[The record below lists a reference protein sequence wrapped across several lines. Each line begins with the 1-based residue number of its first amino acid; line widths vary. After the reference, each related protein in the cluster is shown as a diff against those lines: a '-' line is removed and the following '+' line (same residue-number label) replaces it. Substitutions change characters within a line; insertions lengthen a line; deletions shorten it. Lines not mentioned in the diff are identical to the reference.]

1 MDNRAIKT
9 KRDSNLEL
17 YRIICMLMIVAHHYV
32 VNSGMIDTGGPLDN
46 QANGIKRLLLLL
58 FGMWGKT
65 GINCFMMITGY
76 YMCTSKI
83 TVKKFLKLL
92 SEIYLYNILIYI
104 VFLVFGFE
112 YFSAKRIVML
122 LMPVWGIASNF
133 VSCFLVFY
141 LTIPFLSILV
151 KNMTKKQHMLLL
163 LLLLGCYSVLGSIP
177 TFHVSLNY
185 VTWFA
190 VLFFAASFIRLYPHP
205 FFKRRS
211 IWGGLTILFI
221 IMAITSVIVMW
232 MIGQDC
238 YHFVD
243 DSNKIFAVLVAISSF
258 IWIKNVNI
266 KQSKIINVI
275 GGSTFGVLLIHA
287 NSNAMRKWL
296 WCDVVDCIGHA
307 TLPMGK
313 LLLFSLVVVI
323 SVFVVCNLVNQLRI
337 IILEKPFF
345 KWYDKSSL
353 MKLEIKIEKWLTNR

>member
-1 MDNRAIKT
+1 
-9 KRDSNLEL
+9 
-17 YRIICMLMIVAHHYV
+17 
-32 VNSGMIDTGGPLDN
+32 
-46 QANGIKRLLLLL
+46 
-58 FGMWGKT
+58 
-65 GINCFMMITGY
+65 
-76 YMCTSKI
+76 
-83 TVKKFLKLL
+83 
-92 SEIYLYNILIYI
+92 
-104 VFLVFGFE
+104 
-112 YFSAKRIVML
+112 
-122 LMPVWGIASNF
+122 
-133 VSCFLVFY
+133 
-141 LTIPFLSILV
+141 
-151 KNMTKKQHMLLL
+151 
-163 LLLLGCYSVLGSIP
+163 
-177 TFHVSLNY
+177 
-185 VTWFA
+185 
-190 VLFFAASFIRLYPHP
+190 
-205 FFKRRS
+205 
-211 IWGGLTILFI
+211 
-221 IMAITSVIVMW
+221 
-232 MIGQDC
+232 MIGLYC

-323 SVFVVCNLVNQLRI
+323 SVFVVCNLVDQLRI